1 MTVPDSQCNA
11 KVLRLE
17 RCVVFDSTPCAACI
31 EDIELE
37 KEIEELEHS
46 IEKEKLQ
53 TRRRALRTVMNE
65 NHDHL
70 IHKFPPEIASRIFI
84 QYAPPSVSRDKKER
98 STPLRLGAVCRRW
111 RQLAWA
117 TPQLWS
123 SLVVEVKALGEHPL
137 QLIAEWLK
145 RSGSLPL
152 TIRFNHPSAKQVRGV
167 YPAVTNILN
176 KHSARW
182 YDMYLDIP
190 ADHLHHLCG
199 SSQGNILRRLTLRHS
214 ILNPTRSKFST
225 FSMTSKPRPTDL
237 TLLSV
242 GLPCVNITWNN
253 LTVASLYDIGVDEC
267 VELIRRA
274 PLLQTLRLQEIN
286 TSSGGFPTPNKR
298 IVHPH
303 LHSLEL
309 WGVRKKSVVFGILDS
324 LCLPS
329 LEQWLHHDCPLLLKT
344 MISFI
349 GYLSCL
355 KIFKINIDY
364 FDCDQVIK
372 LLSHLSSLESL
383 ELRSTYPVNY
393 MLGEINPI
401 EELLDLLVNP
411 TQSSL
416 FLPRLQSLEFAC
428 RSSFPWKFLPQIFAS
443 SRWRSL
449 RVKVY
454 TCRRDVVDKTAKL
467 VPELVDKGFDFSIGE
482 IGASQE
488 YEDWGY

>member
-1 MTVPDSQCNA
+1 MTVPDSRCNA
-11 KVLRLE
+11 KVLRPE
-17 RCVVFDSTPCAACI
+17 RCVVFDNQPCAACT

-37 KEIEELEHS
+37 KELRELERL
-46 IEKEKLQ
+46 IEKLQ
-53 TRRRALRTVMNE
+53 SRRRALRTVMNE

-84 QYAPPSVSRDKKER
+84 QYAPRSMSRYKEDR
-98 STPLRLGAVCRRW
+98 STPLRLGAVCRKW

-123 SLVVEVKALGEHPL
+123 SLVVEVEALGEHPL
-137 QLIAEWLK
+137 QLISEWLE

-152 TIRFNHPSAKQVRGV
+152 TIRFIHLSAKQAHGV
-167 YPAVTNILN
+167 YPEVTNILN

-190 ADHLHHLCG
+190 VDHLHHLGG
-199 SSQGNILRRLTLRHS
+199 SSQANILHRLTLRRS
-214 ILNPTRSKFST
+214 IHNPARSKFST
-225 FSMTSKPRPTDL
+225 FSMTTKPRLTDL

-242 GLPCVNITWNN
+242 GLPCVDITWNN

-274 PLLQTLRLQEIN
+274 PLLQTLRLQAIDT
-286 TSSGGFPTPNKR
+286 TSGVFPIPRTR

-309 WGVRKKSVVFGILDS
+309 WRVRIESAFLDS

-344 MISFI
+344 MISFS
-349 GYLSCL
+349 GYSSCL

-364 FDCDQVIK
+364 LDCDQVIEF
-372 LLSHLSSLESL
+372 LSHLSSLESL
-383 ELRSTYPVNY
+383 ELRTNYPVNY
-393 MLGEINPI
+393 MVGEINPI
-401 EELLDLLVNP
+401 EELLDLLVNT
-411 TQSSL
+411 TQPL
-416 FLPRLQSLEFAC
+416 LLLPRLQSLEFAC
-428 RSSFPWKFLPQIFAS
+428 RSSFPWESLPQIFAS

-454 TCRRDVVDKTAKL
+454 TRRGRHGVGDETAKL
-467 VPELVDKGFDFSIGE
+467 VLELVDGGFDLSIGE

-488 YEDWGY
+488 YEDWRSA